1 MTYLIANPKL
11 FADDSSLFSIDHDPN
26 ATAND
31 LNNAVAKIND
41 WAYQWRMN
49 FNPEPFKQ
57 AQGVLFSRKI
67 KSRNHPCLHFD
78 NNPVKHLEM
87 YLDQKLNFLEHLKY
101 IQVKGNKSNALL

>member
-1 MTYLIANPKL
+1 
-11 FADDSSLFSIDHDPN
+11 
-26 ATAND
+26 
-31 LNNAVAKIND
+31 
-41 WAYQWRMN
+41 MN

-67 KSRNHPCLHFD
+67 KSRNHRCLHFD

-101 IQVKGNKSNALL
+101 IQVKGNKSNAL